1 MFITLGRQ
9 NERLGKPEGAI
20 ERLFFPAFVS
30 KRKEKSLTS
39 LDRQGISYRNLPQ
52 AFEWGSD
59 I

>member
-39 LDRQGISYRNLPQ
+39 LDRGLQ
-52 AFEWGSD
+52 
-59 I
+59 